1 MPITALYAGLLGP
14 LLVVL
19 AVRVI
24 DARRAAKVAL
34 GDGGQP
40 LLLRRMRAH
49 ANFAEYVP
57 LALLLLALA
66 ESLATFAAVLHAAG
80 LALVAG
86 RAVHAFGVSQSPER
100 LILRVTGMAL
110 TLTAVLVLSAACLF
124 GAIRGLI

>member
-14 LLVVL
+14 LLVIL

-66 ESLATFAAVLHAAG
+66 ESLATFAPVLHAAG
-80 LALVAG
+80 LAWPWSRGAPCT
-86 RAVHAFGVSQSPER
+86 R
-100 LILRVTGMAL
+100 
-110 TLTAVLVLSAACLF
+110 SACRNRRS
-124 GAIRGLI
+124 G